1 MYSIQRALFV
11 VVIVLM
17 CDRSFSDRY
26 IMSMLRRQELF
37 FRPYFLLSP
46 CSLIDNLSVYRYV
59 TLRPHRF
66 RYARHKHVC
75 RSC

>member
-26 IMSMLRRQELF
+26 IMYMRRRQELF
-37 FRPYFLLSP
+37 FRPYF
-46 CSLIDNLSVYRYV
+46 SV
-59 TLRPHRF
+59 
-66 RYARHKHVC
+66 HVR
-75 RSC
+75 RSITCLHVPVRDITST